1 MAKKKRSRKAYVYI
15 NGERIELV
23 SLTKSEKRHLEKAKR
38 EWNKAKREAK
48 RAGRKEDI
56 GSLSVKK
63 YRINK
68 TLYGGKEARRLL
80 EQNVRYSQ
88 GLAYSKNIQMVYSR
102 LEHFEKAFGYDL
114 SNLKWQLK
122 HYQKYILEDE
132 MKSILQ
138 VIYKLDT
145 EGLSEEE
152 IEEIKNEL
160 KIVINR
166 SKTKLNQ

>member
-1 MAKKKRSRKAYVYI
+1 MAKKLRKSYVYI

-23 SLTKSEKRHLEKAKR
+23 SLTKSEKRKIERAKR

-48 RAGRKEDI
+48 KI
-56 GSLSVKK
+56 GKTENIGTLSTRK

-88 GLAYSKNIQMVYSR
+88 GLAYSKNIQMIYSR

-114 SNLKWQLK
+114 SKLKWQLK

-145 EGLSEEE
+145 EGLNEEE

-166 SKTKLNQ
+166 SKSKLNQQ